1 MGNGASVRRI
11 AMMPGRH
18 ASTVGRENMAFCAA
32 TLAAQK
38 AMFSRPPPA
47 PEGRMTTAPSSP
59 GTPSCA
65 TNRAWPRIPPTRA
78 ARGGAAATRTG
89 TA

>member
-11 AMMPGRH
+11 AMMLGRH
-18 ASTVGRENMAFCAA
+18 AST
-32 TLAAQK
+32 
-38 AMFSRPPPA
+38 
-47 PEGRMTTAPSSP
+47 P

-65 TNRAWPRIPPTRA
+65 TNRAWPRISPTRT